1 MISEE
6 KLTIGIYTRTK
17 LLADAEIASLLGTK
31 VYPSVAPEGTLSPF
45 IVYERDSYDTSSSKM
60 GVFREESEIVFE
72 VVTDDYDIGL
82 EIALAMRRVL
92 QGKHGGFTFEI
103 MFSREYYMEKKF
115 RQLLQFK
122 IS

>member
-1 MISEE
+1 M
-6 KLTIGIYTRTK
+6 K
-17 LLADAEIASLLGTK
+17 
-31 VYPSVAPEGTLSPF
+31 
-45 IVYERDSYDTSSSKM
+45 RDSYDTSSTKM

-72 VVTDDYDIGL
+72 VVTDDYDTGL

>member
-6 KLTIGIYTRTK
+6 KLTIGIYTRAK

-31 VYPSVAPEGTLSPF
+31 VYPSVAPEDTLSPI
-45 IVYERDSYDTSSSKM
+45 IVYERDSYDTSSTKM

-72 VVTDDYDIGL
+72 VVTDDYDTGL

>member
-1 MISEE
+1 MSAEE
-6 KLTIGIYTRTK
+6 KLTIGIYTRAK
-17 LLADAEIASLLGTK
+17 LLEDAEIASLLGAK

-45 IVYERDSYDTSSSKM
+45 IVYERDSYDTSSTKM

-72 VVTDDYDIGL
+72 VVTDDYDTGL

>member
-6 KLTIGIYTRTK
+6 KLTIGIYTRAK

-31 VYPSVAPEGTLSPF
+31 VYPSVAPEGTLSPL
-45 IVYERDSYDTSSSKM
+45 IVYERDSYDTSSTKM

-72 VVTDDYDIGL
+72 VVTDDYDTGL

>member
-45 IVYERDSYDTSSSKM
+45 IVYERDSYDTSSTKM
-60 GVFREESEIVFE
+60 GVFREE
-72 VVTDDYDIGL
+72 
-82 EIALAMRRVL
+82 
-92 QGKHGGFTFEI
+92 
-103 MFSREYYMEKKF
+103 
-115 RQLLQFK
+115 
-122 IS
+122 

>member
-6 KLTIGIYTRTK
+6 KLTIGTYTRAK
-17 LLADAEIASLLGTK
+17 LLADAEITRLLGTK
-31 VYPSVAPEGTLSPF
+31 IYPSVAPEGTPSPF
-45 IVYERDSYDTSSSKM
+45 IIYERDSYDTSSTKM
-60 GVFREESEIVFE
+60 GVYREESEIVFE
-72 VVTDDYDIGL
+72 VVTDDYDIGM
-82 EIALAMRRVL
+82 EIVLAMRRVL

>member
-1 MISEE
+1 M
-6 KLTIGIYTRTK
+6 
-17 LLADAEIASLLGTK
+17 LADAEIASLLGTK

-45 IVYERDSYDTSSSKM
+45 IVFMNEIRMIPAVPKWAFSEKNQKSYLK
-60 GVFREESEIVFE
+60 
-72 VVTDDYDIGL
+72 VVTDDYDTGL